1 MSTMNVKEAAM
12 KQAEENGGK
21 LAVVSKVTIDSKED
35 LSIAYTPGVAAV
47 SSAIA
52 ENEELAYT
60 LTTKKN
66 TVAVISDGSA
76 VLGLGNIG
84 AKAAMPV
91 MEGKAALF
99 QRFAGIDSIPIVL
112 D

>member
-52 ENEELAYT
+52 ENEELACTNLWWDQPRRY
-60 LTTKKN
+60 
-66 TVAVISDGSA
+66 
-76 VLGLGNIG
+76 
-84 AKAAMPV
+84 
-91 MEGKAALF
+91 
-99 QRFAGIDSIPIVL
+99 QRPSL
-112 D
+112 L